1 MTPLAIWH
9 QLFFPKHHHWNN
21 DQVRLVETLLFFTL
35 LCLFTG
41 LYSLIKWAQQPH
53 SLLMIT
59 SMILISV
66 EVMAA
71 ATVRFLRQINLA
83 LNLGFFGMVLHALNV
98 IYQGGGILASSQSL
112 WVAVLIIAF
121 YLTAN
126 LTMATV
132 WSLIVIG
139 LSAVMVQLGLQ
150 QQIVVT
156 IALSETGEAVE
167 AWSGMILPLVVI
179 VVAQGYSCAA
189 RHRANQAQA
198 EAQQSVQSSAA
209 KAQAGEQ
216 RLGQVLTQA
225 SEDASALSCV
235 ASALDVQA
243 SDLHRQVTQ
252 LNVNC
257 DSQASAAEQMS
268 QQVSQ
273 MAQDMRQSE
282 QFMTELRERCQSID
296 RRATDS
302 AQSLEAS
309 TSAIAAILRSNQ
321 EIVSVADLIT
331 SVAEQTNLL
340 ALNAAIEAARAGEY
354 GRGFAVVAEQVREL
368 SAKSDQSAVEIRQLL
383 GSSRDEVLQGQKVIA
398 QSTEELTQ
406 IIEQV
411 ASVVHDVNQMAV
423 LMNQQGEALTQLNSA
438 SCEVASSVVDTN
450 QVSESVALAG
460 EQLTKRVEQL
470 QALANSL
477 TKVVRCQAG

>member
-1 MTPLAIWH
+1 MTPLAIWRK
-9 QLFFPKHHHWNN
+9 LFFPKRHGWND
-21 DQVRLVETLLFFTL
+21 DQVRLVDTLLFFTL

-41 LYSLIKWAQQPH
+41 LYSLMKWAQQPH
-53 SLLMIT
+53 TLLMIT

-66 EVMAA
+66 EVIAA
-71 ATVRFLRQINLA
+71 ATIRFLRQINLA

-98 IYQGGGILASSQSL
+98 IYQGGGILTSSQSL

-126 LTMATV
+126 LVMATL
-132 WSLIVIG
+132 WSLVVIA
-139 LSAVMVQLGLQ
+139 LSAVMVQQGLQ

-156 IALSETGEAVE
+156 IALSEAGEAIE

-189 RHRANQAQA
+189 RFKANQAQA
-198 EAQQSVQSSAA
+198 EAQQNMQSSAA

-225 SEDASALSCV
+225 SEDASALSGV
-235 ASALDVQA
+235 ATALDTQA
-243 SDLHRQVTQ
+243 LTLHRQVTQ

-257 DSQASAAEQMS
+257 ESQASAAEQMS

-273 MAQDMRQSE
+273 MTQDMRQSE
-282 QFMTELRERCQSID
+282 QFMEELKGRCQSID
-296 RRATDS
+296 RRAANS

-309 TSAIAAILRSNQ
+309 TNAIAAILKSNQ

-368 SAKSDQSAVEIRQLL
+368 SAKSNRSAIEIRQLL
-383 GSSRDEVLQGQKVIA
+383 GNSRDEVIQGQRVIE
-398 QSTEELTQ
+398 QSAEELTQ
-406 IIEQV
+406 IIDQI
-411 ASVVHDVNQMAV
+411 ASVVHDVNQLAG
-423 LMNQQGEALTQLNSA
+423 LMTQQGEALTQLNCA
-438 SCEVASSVVDTN
+438 SSEVASSVVGTN
-450 QVSESVALAG
+450 QVSESVAIEG
-460 EQLTKRVEQL
+460 EQLAKRVEQL

-477 TKVVRCQAG
+477 TKVVHCQAD